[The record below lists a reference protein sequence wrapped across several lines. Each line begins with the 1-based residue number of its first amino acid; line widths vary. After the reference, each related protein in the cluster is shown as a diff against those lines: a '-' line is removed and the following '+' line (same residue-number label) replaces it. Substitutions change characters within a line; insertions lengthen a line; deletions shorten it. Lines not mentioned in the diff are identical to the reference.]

1 MRNLLVPVS
10 PGELL
15 DKITILRIKSARM
28 ADADKLANVEV
39 ELTLLEDVWRGSEAA
54 SADVADDERAL
65 QRVNEKLWDVEDDI
79 RGKEAEGSFDAAF
92 VELARSVY
100 FLNDERARIKKR
112 INTQLGSEV
121 IEEKSYNDASARPQA
136 RRPDGTA

>member
-1 MRNLLVPVS
+1 MRNLFVPVS

-15 DKITILRIKSARM
+15 DKITILRIKSARIT
-28 ADADKLANVEV
+28 DSGKLANVEV
-39 ELTLLEDVWRGSEAA
+39 ELSLLEDVWRGSEAA
-54 SADVADDERAL
+54 SADVAADERAL
-65 QRVNEKLWDVEDDI
+65 QHVNEKLWDVEDDI
-79 RGKEAEGSFDAAF
+79 RRKEAEGSFDAEF

-121 IEEKSYNDASARPQA
+121 VEEKSYNEASARPEP
-136 RRPDGTA
+136 RRPDGAA